1 MSDNKDII
9 NKLKLR
15 KAKANKKRKETRK
28 NSEELNKTF
37 PGIEDLRRYGRGVM
51 TDDTNEDVVLEPDEQ
66 HDQLEDDEVEEEE
79 TEVVFPASWVK
90 IATRNESIQK
100 EMRDKLLTEAKKKKE
115 TKRKPHCNKK
125 GGNPAHSQSD
135 GKFTSSDDPTGSW
148 SIRHPKTGADCDAG
162 TYRKTGPKKKVWTKL
177 PCGRDSDTELCGT
190 KNGVRS
196 GRPVKKAKKIT
207 ESDTDIMDELFID
220 MSTQEELGDR
230 LQRLLDRDPKFLS
243 HLAYLVAPLNIMQ
256 KKHSDR
262 QDNNSVETHSD
273 QLDEKKKKKVKSPF
287 RGHTDE
293 EIRSACRSRY
303 NLMSF
308 DEFLALLN
316 KIEAAK
322 KGVQNQTQ

>member
-1 MSDNKDII
+1 MGDKNDII

-15 KAKANKKRKETRK
+15 KAKANKKRKETTK
-28 NSEELNKTF
+28 NSKELNKTF

-66 HDQLEDDEVEEEE
+66 HDQLEDDEEEEE
-79 TEVVFPASWVK
+79 TEIIFPASWVK

-100 EMRDKLLTEAKKKKE
+100 EMRDKLLTEAKKKKKE
-115 TKRKPHCNKK
+115 RKPHCNKK
-125 GGNPAHSQSD
+125 GGNPHHSKED
-135 GKFTSSDDPTGSW
+135 GRFTSAESDGSW
-148 SIRHPKTGADCDAG
+148 SIKHPKTSADCDAG
-162 TYRKTGPKKKVWTKL
+162 TYRKTGKGKQKVWTSI
-177 PCGRDSDTELCGT
+177 PCGRDSDTKLCGT
-190 KNGVRS
+190 KDGVRS
-196 GRPVKKAKKIT
+196 GRSVKKVKKIT
-207 ESDTDIMDELFID
+207 ESDIMDELFID

-230 LQRLLDRDPKFLS
+230 LQKLLDRDPKFLS

-256 KKHSDR
+256 KKHSAR
-262 QDNNSVETHSD
+262 QDNNSVETHSA